1 VCPVLEPGQKSRR
14 VYLPTGTWYNFWTLE
29 VIEGGKEVEV
39 QTPLETIPVF
49 IKAGAVIPEYPIQQY
64 VGEKEIEEVKLNV
77 YFAEHD
83 VNSFFF
89 EDYGE
94 TFAYEQDI
102 YSEKKF
108 VTSGNKTGMS
118 IQQSL
123 EGLYTPR
130 YEMYIFTVSGLPFK
144 PKTVT
149 ADGKAITNFTI
160 NADGLLEFRYTKNF
174 KKIDIAAK

>member
-1 VCPVLEPGQKSRR
+1 
-14 VYLPTGTWYNFWTLE
+14 
-29 VIEGGKEVEV
+29 
-39 QTPLETIPVF
+39 
-49 IKAGAVIPEYPIQQY
+49 
-64 VGEKEIEEVKLNV
+64 KEIEEVKLNI

-108 VTSGNKTGMS
+108 VTGGTKTGMS

-130 YEMYIFTVSGLPFK
+130 YEMYTFTISGLPFK

-149 ADGKAITNFTI
+149 ADGKAITDFAI
-160 NADGLLEFRYTKNF
+160 NVDGLLEFKCSKNF
-174 KKIDIAAK
+174 KRIDIG